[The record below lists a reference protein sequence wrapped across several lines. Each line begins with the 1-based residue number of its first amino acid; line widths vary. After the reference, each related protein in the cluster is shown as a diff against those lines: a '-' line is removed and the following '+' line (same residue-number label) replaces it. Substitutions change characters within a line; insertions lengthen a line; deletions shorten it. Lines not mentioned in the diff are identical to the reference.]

1 MLLSHLPRVQL
12 VHAPT
17 PLEFL
22 PNLTKALNGP
32 QIYIKRDD
40 ATGLATGGN
49 KTRKLEFLIGDALA
63 KGATHVLTQGATQS
77 NHVRQ
82 TIAAAN
88 KFGLK
93 ASVLLEQRVSD
104 GTKEY
109 YNNGNLLLDEILG
122 ATSIEVVPGGTD
134 MAAALE
140 AKAKELEL
148 QGERPYI
155 IPGGGSN
162 AIGALGYVSAAI
174 ELINQLNQIQLA
186 PTHLVHATGST
197 GTQAGLLAGIA
208 ATHSNLPVL
217 GISVRAEKS
226 KQEENVYKLTLATL
240 EHLGL
245 NADLIAREKVI
256 ANSDY
261 VGDGYGIPTDSM
273 VEAVELLARTEGIL
287 LDPVYSGKGFAGLV
301 DLIRQGHFTKD
312 DKVIFLHTGGAVGL
326 FGYRKT
332 FSSKDAYRL

>member
-1 MLLSHLPRVQL
+1 MLLTHLPRVKL
-12 VHAPT
+12 VQGPT

-22 PNLTKALNGP
+22 PNLTQLLNGP
-32 QIYIKRDD
+32 EIYIKRDD

-49 KTRKLEFLIGDALA
+49 KTRKLEFLIGDTLA
-63 KGATHVLTQGATQS
+63 QGATHILTQGATQS

-88 KFGLK
+88 KFALK
-93 ASVLLEQRVSD
+93 TTVLLEQRVNDASD
-104 GTKEY
+104 EY

-122 ATSIEVVPGGTD
+122 AAAIEVFAAGTD
-134 MAAALE
+134 MSAALI
-140 AKAKELEL
+140 AKAQQLQA

-162 AIGALGYVSAAI
+162 AIGALGYVAAAI
-174 ELINQLNQIQLA
+174 ELINQLNQLQLSA
-186 PTHLVHATGST
+186 SHIVHATGST

-226 KQEENVYKLTLATL
+226 IQEQNVYRLAQATL
-240 EHLGL
+240 THLGL
-245 NADLIAREKVI
+245 NSNLVQPEKVV

-261 VGDGYGIPTDSM
+261 VGDGYGIATPEM
-273 VEAVELLARTEGIL
+273 IEAVQLLARTEGIL

-301 DLIRQGHFTKD
+301 DLIRKGHFSKQ
-312 DKVIFLHTGGAVGL
+312 DKVIFLHTGGSAGL
-326 FGYRKT
+326 FGYRNT
-332 FSSKDAYRL
+332 FSNTNAYRL